1 MDIVMSSYFP
11 SMPGANKFLHSLR
24 SIITPVYCEFKENY
38 TMWNTLNSAIFIGCS
53 VENSGWF
60 LWYQQHYYITILY
73 IPFALVLLL
82 YQIWFSYTLNLS
94 IVYSNSNR

>member
-60 LWYQQHYYITILY
+60 LWYQQHYYMTNKTVSDMIYLY
-73 IPFALVLLL
+73 LKSIDCL
-82 YQIWFSYTLNLS
+82 Y
-94 IVYSNSNR
+94 

>member
-1 MDIVMSSYFP
+1 MDIVMSRYFP
-11 SMPGANKFLHSLR
+11 SMPGANQFLHSLR

-60 LWYQQHYYITILY
+60 LWYQQHYYITNMKQNGIRYDLL
-73 IPFALVLLL
+73 IP
-82 YQIWFSYTLNLS
+82 
-94 IVYSNSNR
+94 